1 MKKFNFDFYK
11 NRKILF
17 GISIG
22 LIVIGLIF
30 NFIRGTKMDIQFVG
44 GAMIKYSVDGEVDT
58 DEIASL
64 VKEETGRDVSVALSK
79 TFGTDANQVT
89 LSFAGNEAVTLDEQQ
104 AIATKLS
111 DAYADRT
118 FNVVESSSVDPT
130 MGAKFFQKCLVC
142 LLITF
147 VILLVY
153 IALRFKKIGGLSAGV
168 TALIAQTRAAMRA
181 APDSLLWEQAG
192 GSEQLVNGRTAFD
205 AMRRG
210 DASAKAVVDGYVHY
224 LCVGIT
230 SIVNIFQPEVLC
242 VGGGI
247 SREGEA
253 VMAPVRAYVGKY
265 GYARGSAKQPRIVAA
280 SLAGDASIIGAALLG
295 TEKK

>member
-1 MKKFNFDFYK
+1 M
-11 NRKILF
+11 
-17 GISIG
+17 S
-22 LIVIGLIF
+22 
-30 NFIRGTKMDIQFVG
+30 
-44 GAMIKYSVDGEVDT
+44 
-58 DEIASL
+58 
-64 VKEETGRDVSVALSK
+64 EELK
-79 TFGTDANQVT
+79 QI
-89 LSFAGNEAVTLDEQQ
+89 EAVLNEKVRPSLRAHGGELEIDHLADGVLYIKLLGQCAGCPSADLTNETLIEHELTAALPELVQKVVVVQTVSDE
-104 AIATKLS
+104 
-111 DAYADRT
+111 
-118 FNVVESSSVDPT
+118 
-130 MGAKFFQKCLVC
+130 
-142 LLITF
+142 
-147 VILLVY
+147 
-153 IALRFKKIGGLSAGV
+153 
-168 TALIAQTRAAMRA
+168 
-181 APDSLLWEQAG
+181 LWEQAG

-280 SLAGDASIIGAALLG
+280 SLAGDAGIIGAALLG